1 MAKKKKRKKK
11 KSFNYKA
18 IVIVV
23 VAIIAVLFVSSKV
36 VYKCDKCGKTTF
48 GAGYEPNYWNDKV
61 NDEQIIC
68 KICAEEE
75 HKLEMSLGNK
85 SIDDFKLDIEWLGS
99 SKK

>member
-1 MAKKKKRKKK
+1 MAKKKKRKKN
-11 KSFNYKA
+11 FNYKA
-18 IVIVV
+18 IVIV

-68 KICAEEE
+68 KTCAEEE
-75 HKLEMSLGNK
+75 HKLDINLGKN
-85 SIDDFKLDIEWLGS
+85 SIDDFKLDIDWLGS